1 MPLKRAEK
9 LVAAIQAYI
18 DKLREEDRKVC
29 EEAEIRFSDPF
40 ADTVVK
46 TVDKESDFHPAE
58 VVLTYD
64 GAGYDYLSL
73 NADYPTVADKHRE
86 AIRVIAKK
94 KKYHMEDYASWA
106 TCFYY
111 EG

>member
-9 LVAAIQAYI
+9 LVKAIQAYI
-18 DKLREEDRKVC
+18 DKLREADRKMC
-29 EEAEIRFSDPF
+29 EEIDIRFSDPF

-46 TVDKESDFHPAE
+46 TVDKDSDFHPAE

-64 GAGYDYLSL
+64 GAGYDHLSI
-73 NADYPTVADKHRE
+73 NADYPSVADKNKE
-86 AIRVIAKK
+86 AIRTIAEKH
-94 KKYHMEDYASWA
+94 KYFMEDYASWA